1 MLALGIDFD
10 FMHAGVVYFKSL
22 AAGVLSFIP
31 SGLVVTDGS
40 MIDPL
45 LEEGMALS
53 TAVALA
59 LLIRMSTLWFTAI
72 AGIISAR
79 ILIASY

>member
-1 MLALGIDFD
+1 MLAS
-10 FMHAGVVYFKSL
+10 VVYFTSL
-22 AAGVLSFIP
+22 AAGVLSFIS
-31 SGLVVTDGS
+31 SGLVVTEGS
-40 MIDPL
+40 MIDL
-45 LEEGMALS
+45 LFEEGIALS

-59 LLIRMSTLWFTAI
+59 LLVRMSTLWFTAI